1 MISLPYSIYLASPL
15 GFLPYTRAFNE
26 KLIALITRAGAQVLD
41 PWSTDEGRS
50 LGELCANGADDHE
63 IAQANRR
70 VGRANIAMIQ
80 SCDGLLACLDGASVD
95 DGTASEVGYA
105 VGLGRVA
112 SGFRLDSRSSGD
124 NRATMVNLQIAALID
139 ASGGA
144 IFTTPDLAIANLLE
158 QLRSRR

>member
-1 MISLPYSIYLASPL
+1 MSLPYSIYLASPL
-15 GFLPYTRAFNE
+15 GFLPYTRAFNDE
-26 KLIALITRAGAQVLD
+26 LIALITQAGAEVLD
-41 PWSTDEGRS
+41 PWSTDEGRA

-70 VGRANIAMIQ
+70 VGMANIAMIQ
-80 SCDGLLACLDGASVD
+80 SCDGLLACLDGVSVD
-95 DGTASEVGYA
+95 DGTASEIGYA

-124 NRATMVNLQIAALID
+124 NRATMVNLQIATLID

-144 IFTTPDLAIANLLE
+144 IFTTPDLAITDLLE